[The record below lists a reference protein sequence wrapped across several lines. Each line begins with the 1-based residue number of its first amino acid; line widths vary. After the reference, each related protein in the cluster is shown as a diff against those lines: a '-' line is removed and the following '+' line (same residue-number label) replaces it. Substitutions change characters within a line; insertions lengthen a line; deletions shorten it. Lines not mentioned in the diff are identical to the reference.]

1 MMTKTKITTMNRI
14 FNLSTMKRRSSMM
27 TTTMKS
33 KKQKKK
39 QKKKKIFPTVP
50 LLRLRCRRKPTHRS
64 LTDRSKART
73 LSKVPTSKEVAT
85 LKSVNNPSTRR
96 RLTTNRE
103 EKRSELLLVPPG
115 DALRSAAVL
124 FSSLL
129 ELVSSLAF
137 SFRMKMT
144 TLLLELALRPV
155 RRRLVLQ
162 R

>member
-1 MMTKTKITTMNRI
+1 MKLSTMMTKTKITTMNRI

-33 KKQKKK
+33 KKQR
-39 QKKKKIFPTVP
+39 KKIFLTVP
-50 LLRLRCRRKPTHRS
+50 LLRLRYRRKPTRRS
-64 LTDRSKART
+64 PTDRSKART
-73 LSKVPTSKEVAT
+73 LSKAPTSKEVAT

-96 RLTTNRE
+96 GLTTNRE

-124 FSSLL
+124 LSSLL

-137 SFRMKMT
+137 IFRMKMT
-144 TLLLELALRPV
+144 PQLLLELVLR
-155 RRRLVLQ
+155 R
-162 R
+162 

>member
-1 MMTKTKITTMNRI
+1 MKLSTMMTKTKITTMNRI

-33 KKQKKK
+33 KKQR
-39 QKKKKIFPTVP
+39 KKIFLTVP
-50 LLRLRCRRKPTHRS
+50 LLRLRYRRKPTHRS
-64 LTDRSKART
+64 PTDRSKA
-73 LSKVPTSKEVAT
+73 PTSKEVAT

-115 DALRSAAVL
+115 EPLRSAAVL
-124 FSSLL
+124 LSSFL

-137 SFRMKMT
+137 TFRMKSPKT
-144 TLLLELALRPV
+144 PLLLELALR
-155 RRRLVLQ
+155 RRLVLQ

>member
-64 LTDRSKART
+64 LTDR
-73 LSKVPTSKEVAT
+73 SKVPTSKEVAT